1 LKQQIMMKK
10 ISILLL
16 LLTPFLGYSQEGNK
30 TKITK
35 DIEIAENILSSLLEQ
50 GMEDEAGVAR
60 LAYGINGDVEGT
72 YIADFG
78 AMFTIGGSSRSGHS
92 VISIGEGS
100 NISNSF
106 HYNLRGIARARANNK
121 LPYILKL
128 HTDDD
133 KKDQGD
139 ETGDVQVIET
149 SFEPFEFFKKVTME
163 FFVDYGYLL
172 KGVKPQEKVLIR
184 YGLGNSR
191 AFAIS
196 GWAQVD
202 GWEDLDTKDFHEGG
216 KYTATVLKADI
227 DALQKGSINE
237 SQFAAKVEYSEG
249 KAEVEEGNKDTKLLN
264 SIFSRLY
271 KEDLSGNACI
281 SSRSTPRS
289 EYIPGLGMVVNM
301 RMNARCNNWRGSFD
315 RFEFFREGGGQRGI
329 ALLDSDG
336 KEREEKKDN
345 DEKKE
350 SPDDHYVPFLADLQ
364 ENIIEYGSIAK
375 SLEKDEVL
383 IFKLDFQGCRD
394 CEIVPDRLSVSVKQ
408 STLVAY
414 RQGKMSLEQAIKQ
427 LTIIE

>member
-1 LKQQIMMKK
+1 MKK

-16 LLTPFLGYSQEGNK
+16 LLTPFLVYSQEGNK

-50 GMEDEAGVAR
+50 GMDDESGVAR
-60 LAYGINGDVEGT
+60 LAYGIDGDVEGT

-78 AMFTIGGSSRSGHS
+78 AMFTIGGSSRSGRS
-92 VISIGEGS
+92 IISIGEGS

-106 HYNLRGIARARANNK
+106 HYNLRGTARANKK

-128 HTDDD
+128 HTYKE
-133 KKDQGD
+133 KKDEGD
-139 ETGDVQVIET
+139 EIGDVQVVET
-149 SFEPFEFFKKVTME
+149 SFEPFEFFKDVTME

-196 GWAQVD
+196 GWDQVD
-202 GWEDLDTKDFHEGG
+202 GWEELDNKDFHQGG
-216 KYTATVLKADI
+216 KYTTTVLKADI
-227 DALQKGSINE
+227 DALQKGSIIR
-237 SQFAAKVEYSEG
+237 SQFEAKVEYSEG
-249 KAEVEEGNKDTKLLN
+249 KTEVAEGNKDTKLLN

-271 KEDLSGNACI
+271 KDDLSGNACI

-301 RMNARCNNWRGSFD
+301 RMNARCGNWRGSFD
-315 RFEFFREGGGQRGI
+315 RFEFFREGGGQNGI
-329 ALLDSDG
+329 ALLDSNR
-336 KEREEKKDN
+336 KESEENKDKE
-345 DEKKE
+345 EKKE
-350 SPDDHYVPFLADLQ
+350 SPDDHYEAFLADLQ
-364 ENIIEYGSIAK
+364 ENIVEYGSIAK

-383 IFKLDFQGCRD
+383 IFKLEFQGCRD
-394 CEIVPDRLSVSVKQ
+394 CELVPDRLNISVKQ

-414 RQGKMSLEQAIKQ
+414 RQGKATLDQSIKQ
-427 LTIIE
+427 LTITE

>member
-1 LKQQIMMKK
+1 MIMKK
-10 ISILLL
+10 INILLL
-16 LLTPFLGYSQEGNK
+16 LLTPFLAYSQEGNK

-50 GMEDEAGVAR
+50 GMDDESGVAK
-60 LAYGINGDVEGT
+60 LAYGIDGDVEGT

-78 AMFTIGGSSRSGHS
+78 AMFTIGGSSRGGHS
-92 VISIGEGS
+92 IISIGEGS

-106 HYNLRGIARARANNK
+106 HYNLRGTARARANKK

-128 HTDDD
+128 YTDDD
-133 KKDQGD
+133 KKEERG
-139 ETGDVQVIET
+139 ELGDVEVIET
-149 SFEPFEFFKKVTME
+149 TFEPFEFFKEVTME

-191 AFAIS
+191 AFAIT

-202 GWEDLDTKDFHEGG
+202 GWEELDNKDFHEGG

-227 DALQKGSINE
+227 DALQKGSITR
-237 SQFAAKVEYSEG
+237 SQFEAKVEYSEG
-249 KAEVEEGNKDTKLLN
+249 KAEVQEGNKDTKLLN

-301 RMNARCNNWRGSFD
+301 RMSARCNNWRGGFD
-315 RFEFFREGGGQRGI
+315 RLEFFREGGGQNGI
-329 ALLDSDG
+329 ALLDSDR
-336 KEREEKKDN
+336 KDREEGKDK
-345 DEKKE
+345 EEEKE
-350 SPDDHYVPFLADLQ
+350 SPDDHYGSFLIDLQ
-364 ENIIEYGSIAK
+364 ENIVEYGSIAK

-394 CEIVPDRLSVSVKQ
+394 CEIVPDRLNISVKQ

-414 RQGKMSLEQAIKQ
+414 RQGKTSLDQAVKQ
-427 LTIIE
+427 LTITE

>member
-1 LKQQIMMKK
+1 MIMKK

-50 GMEDEAGVAR
+50 GMDDESGVAR
-60 LAYGINGDVEGT
+60 LAYGMNGDVEGT

-78 AMFTIGGSSRSGHS
+78 AMFTIGGSRGGSSI
-92 VISIGEGS
+92 ISIGEGS
-100 NISNSF
+100 NLSNSF
-106 HYNLRGIARARANNK
+106 RYNLRGTARARANKK
-121 LPYILKL
+121 LPYVIKL
-128 HTDDD
+128 YTDDD
-133 KKDQGD
+133 KKDQVD
-139 ETGDVQVIET
+139 EIGDVQVVET
-149 SFEPFEFFKKVTME
+149 SFEPFEFFKDVTME

-202 GWEDLDTKDFHEGG
+202 GWEEFDTKDFHEGG
-216 KYTATVLKADI
+216 KYTATVMKADI

-237 SQFAAKVEYSEG
+237 SQFAGKVEYSEG

-264 SIFSRLY
+264 SVFSRLY
-271 KEDLSGNACI
+271 KEDLSGNSCI

-301 RMNARCNNWRGSFD
+301 RMNARCGNWRGSFD
-315 RFEFFREGGGQRGI
+315 RLEFFREGGGQNGI
-329 ALLDSDG
+329 ALLDSDRKDSEED
-336 KEREEKKDN
+336 KE
-345 DEKKE
+345 KE
-350 SPDDHYVPFLADLQ
+350 SPDDHYEVFLADLQ
-364 ENIIEYGSIAK
+364 ENIVEYGSIAK

-383 IFKLDFQGCRD
+383 IFKLEFQGCRD
-394 CEIVPDRLSVSVKQ
+394 CELVPDRLNISVKQ
-408 STLVAY
+408 STLLAY
-414 RQGKMSLEQAIKQ
+414 RQGKMTLEQAIKQ
-427 LTIIE
+427 LTITE